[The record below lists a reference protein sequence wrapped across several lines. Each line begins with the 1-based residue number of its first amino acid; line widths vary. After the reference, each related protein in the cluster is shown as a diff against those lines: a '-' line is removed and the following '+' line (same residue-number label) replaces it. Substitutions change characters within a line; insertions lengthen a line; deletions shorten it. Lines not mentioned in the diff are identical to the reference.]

1 MATNIKY
8 SPAAHSDKKRQK
20 KNRKGSVTSTVIG
33 DTYSVKWRFYFLLH
47 GKKQPCMVGDNFFNW
62 LPANPRYAMYKS
74 NLRCMSR

>member
-33 DTYSVKWRFYFLLH
+33 YTYSVKWRFYFWFH
-47 GKKQPCMVGDNFFNW
+47 GEKQRCMGRNFFNW
-62 LPANPRYAMYKS
+62 LPAIPRYVMYKS
-74 NLRCMSR
+74 NMHCMS